1 VATTTMQTTPPRDA
15 GRALLGRIGAGFAA
29 LMRFFGDFANARRCA
44 LEIERLMALSDAAL
58 ARLGLRRDEIIAYA
72 VRNHLR
78 D

>member
-29 LMRFFGDFANARRCA
+29 LVRFVGDVVRARRCA
-44 LEIERLMALSDAAL
+44 LEVERLLALPDAEL
-58 ARLGLRRDEIIAYA
+58 ARLGLERGDIVAYV
-72 VRNHLR
+72 VRNHMS